1 MGKLSKT
8 AGEFKKFIMR
18 GNVVDMAVGVVIGG
32 AFGKI
37 VTSLVNDMLMP
48 WIGYFMGDANFSELS
63 YVIREA
69 VTHLDETGAE
79 IVDKAAIEFRYGN
92 FIQTIIDFLLVA
104 LCIFV
109 FVKIIGG
116 IRARAEA
123 KQIAEEEAKKAAE
136 AAAAAAAPKAPTQE
150 ELLTEIRDLLKA
162 QK

>member
-1 MGKLSKT
+1 MGKLSKS

-18 GNVVDMAVGVVIGG
+18 GNVVDMAVGVIVGG

-48 WIGYFMGDANFSELS
+48 WIGWLMGDVNFTELAYEIS
-63 YVIREA
+63 SADYAPDGITVTKEA
-69 VTHLDETGAE
+69 VLF
-79 IVDKAAIEFRYGN
+79 KYGN
-92 FIQTIIDFLLVA
+92 FIQTVIDFLLVA

-109 FVKIIGG
+109 FVKVVAG

-123 KQIAEEEAKKAAE
+123 KERAAEEAKKAAE

-162 QK
+162 GK